1 MPALPKNNFIFTV
14 AELVSYQM
22 LYSLNIHF
30 QSLSKNLPPPVF
42 QDSNLS
48 GCYIRAAKHLMAS
61 TLFEFYLRCLSNML
75 KLFLSNFRPFK
86 AFSCINWC

>member
-1 MPALPKNNFIFTV
+1 MPAIPKNNFIFTV
-14 AELVSYQM
+14 AELVSYLM
-22 LYSLNIHF
+22 LYSININF
-30 QSLSKNLPPPVF
+30 QSLSKNPPSPVL

-61 TLFEFYLRCLSNML
+61 TLFDFYLPCLSNML
-75 KLFLSNFRPFK
+75 KLFLSKFRPFK